1 LIQCITFFDKRS
13 SIDVMLKMVEIDENV
28 TRAAQLEENS
38 GRSVILINKFNVKP
52 EDAENL
58 IKAWAADAAY
68 LKQKPGFISTQ
79 LHRGIGGSCVFIN
92 YAVWESVKH
101 FKQAT
106 SDPAF
111 RSALAHYPD
120 STVASPHLFR
130 KVAVSGICVD

>member
-1 LIQCITFFDKRS
+1 MLY
-13 SIDVMLKMVEIDENV
+13 MLKMVEMDKNV
-28 TRAAQLEENS
+28 TLAAQQEEE
-38 GRSVILINKFNVKP
+38 GRRSVILINKFNVKP
-52 EDAENL
+52 EDADNL
-58 IKAWAADAAY
+58 LKAWADDAAY

-92 YAVWESVKH
+92 YAVWESVEH

-130 KVAVSGICVD
+130 KVAVPGICVD